1 MMAEL
6 APVTFWHASLND
18 AKQAPMVQE
27 TQQDIPYDKAF
38 DLVPDK
44 VDEPMPGI
52 RRVLCNNPGPFTY
65 KGTVSYI
72 VGRGKVAII
81 DPGPV
86 DAAHSAALLDAVR
99 GETVTHIFVTH
110 THRDH
115 SPGVPAI
122 KAATGALILA
132 EGPHRPAR
140 PLHVGDGPR
149 TEASNDTD
157 FMPDRTLAD
166 GEVVR
171 GDGWTLEA
179 ITTPGHTANHMAYA
193 FKENNIVFSGDHVM
207 AWSTPVV
214 APPDG
219 SMGDYMA
226 SLQKLAKRTEPVYFP
241 GHGGA
246 VNNAPRFVAAYILHR
261 KAREASILNRLQGGE
276 SDIPSIVTA
285 IYANLDP
292 RLLKAAGMSV
302 LAHLEDLVARGAV
315 TTNGPASI
323 AGRYRLPI

>member
-1 MMAEL
+1 MAE
-6 APVTFWHASLND
+6 
-18 AKQAPMVQE
+18 
-27 TQQDIPYDKAF
+27 DIPYDKNLE
-38 DLVPDK
+38 LVPGR
-44 VDEPMPGI
+44 VDEPMPGV
-52 RRVLCNNPGPFTY
+52 RRLLCNNPSPFTF

-81 DPGPV
+81 DPGPE

-122 KAATGALILA
+122 KAATGALVLA

-140 PLHVGDGPR
+140 ALHVGDGPR
-149 TEASNDTD
+149 TEASNDVD
-157 FMPDRTLAD
+157 FKPDRALKD
-166 GEVVR
+166 GEVVE
-171 GDGWTLEA
+171 GSGWTLEA
-179 ITTPGHTANHMAYA
+179 VTTPGHTANHMAFA
-193 FKENNIVFSGDHVM
+193 FKQNNVLFSGDHVM

-226 SLQKLAKRTEPVYFP
+226 SLQKLSKRKEPVYFP
-241 GHGGA
+241 GHGPA

-261 KAREASILNRLQGGE
+261 KAREQSILNRLQGGE
-276 SDIPSIVTA
+276 SDIPTMVTA
-285 IYANLDP
+285 IYQNLDP

-315 TTNGPASI
+315 ATEGPPSLGGI
-323 AGRYRLPI
+323 YRLAGAGLAT

>member
-1 MMAEL
+1 MAE
-6 APVTFWHASLND
+6 
-18 AKQAPMVQE
+18 
-27 TQQDIPYDKAF
+27 DIPYDKNLE
-38 DLVPDK
+38 LVPGR
-44 VDEPMPGI
+44 VDEPMPGV
-52 RRVLCNNPGPFTY
+52 RRLLCNNPSPFTF

-81 DPGPV
+81 DPGPE

-122 KAATGALILA
+122 KAATGALVLA

-140 PLHVGDGPR
+140 ALHVGDGPR
-149 TEASNDTD
+149 TEASNDVD
-157 FMPDRTLAD
+157 FKPDRALKD
-166 GEVVR
+166 GEVVE
-171 GDGWTLEA
+171 GSGWTLEA
-179 ITTPGHTANHMAYA
+179 VTTPGHTANHMAFA
-193 FKENNIVFSGDHVM
+193 FKKNNVLFSGDHVM

-226 SLQKLAKRTEPVYFP
+226 SLQKLSKRKEPVYFP
-241 GHGGA
+241 GHGPA

-261 KAREASILNRLQGGE
+261 KAREQSILNRLQGGE
-276 SDIPSIVTA
+276 SDIPTMVTA
-285 IYANLDP
+285 IYQNLDP

-315 TTNGPASI
+315 ATNGPASI
-323 AGRYRLPI
+323 AGRYRLAQ